1 MNTFKCKNQGRQE
14 NGISRDV
21 SFKQVEIFQRKKILA
36 NVLENDDNGDDLN
49 DESGQR
55 NVGKRLHVTNEIN
68 EEEKGEQH
76 GDVNLNTIL
85 WQL

>member
-1 MNTFKCKNQGRQE
+1 M
-14 NGISRDV
+14 
-21 SFKQVEIFQRKKILA
+21 A

>member
-1 MNTFKCKNQGRQE
+1 M
-14 NGISRDV
+14 
-21 SFKQVEIFQRKKILA
+21 A

-68 EEEKGEQH
+68 EEKKGEQH